1 MKEKKQLVVMTFFGP
16 IPPFDVVKEH
26 LSKKSVESTD
36 SAKDKTLGNV
46 EGPVPVPMHVDYYIV
61 NLAKKVG
68 WKPVKMV
75 GYLQSLW
82 NINPCAAFSVLLR
95 EVAIE
100 LDKRYEDHISNC
112 QRVFIISSMDG
123 RIHKAYKADIKNFR
137 NFAAFRTEEDA
148 KIACRILRE
157 DLKEMFKSDRK

>member
-1 MKEKKQLVVMTFFGP
+1 MKEKKQLVVMTFSGS
-16 IPPFDVVKEH
+16 IPLGVIKEH

-36 SAKDKTLGNV
+36 SAKDKILGNV
-46 EGPVPVPMHVDYYIV
+46 ESPVPVPMHVGYYIV

-68 WKPVKMV
+68 WRPEKMV

-82 NINPCAAFSVLLR
+82 NINPSAAFSVLLR

-100 LDKRYEDHISNC
+100 LDKRYEDHINNC
-112 QRVFIISSMDG
+112 EEVFIISSMDG
-123 RIHKAYKADIKNFR
+123 RIHKVHKAHIKNFR

-157 DLKEMFKSDRK
+157 DLKEMFKSGRK

>member
-1 MKEKKQLVVMTFFGP
+1 MKEKEQLVVMTFFGP
-16 IPPFDVVKEH
+16 IPFGVVKEH

-46 EGPVPVPMHVDYYIV
+46 ESPVPMHADYYIV

-68 WKPVKMV
+68 WRPEKMV
-75 GYLQSLW
+75 GYLLSLW
-82 NINPCAAFSVLLR
+82 NINPCVAFSVLLR

-100 LDKRYEDHISNC
+100 LDKRYEDHINNC
-112 QRVFIISSMDG
+112 EEVFIISSMDG
-123 RIHKAYKADIKNFR
+123 RIHKVHKAHIKNFR

-157 DLKEMFKSDRK
+157 DLKEMFKSGRK

>member
-16 IPPFDVVKEH
+16 IPFGVVKEH

-100 LDKRYEDHISNC
+100 LDKRYEDHINNC
-112 QRVFIISSMDG
+112 EEVFIISSMMVESTRYIKLISRTSGTLQLSELRKTQRLLAESLG
-123 RIHKAYKADIKNFR
+123 R
-137 NFAAFRTEEDA
+137 T
-148 KIACRILRE
+148 
-157 DLKEMFKSDRK
+157 

>member
-1 MKEKKQLVVMTFFGP
+1 MKEKKQLVMMTFFGP
-16 IPPFDVVKEH
+16 IPFGVVKEH

-36 SAKDKTLGNV
+36 SAKDKTPGNV
-46 EGPVPVPMHVDYYIV
+46 ESPVPMHVGYYIV

-68 WKPVKMV
+68 WRPEKMV

-82 NINPCAAFSVLLR
+82 NINPSAAFSVLLR

-100 LDKRYEDHISNC
+100 LDKRYEDHINNC
-112 QRVFIISSMDG
+112 EEVFIISSMDG
-123 RIHKAYKADIKNFR
+123 RIHKVHKAHIKNFR

-157 DLKEMFKSDRK
+157 DLKEMFKSGRK

>member
-1 MKEKKQLVVMTFFGP
+1 MKEKKQLVVMTFSGF
-16 IPPFDVVKEH
+16 IPLGVIKEH

-36 SAKDKTLGNV
+36 SAKDKILGNV
-46 EGPVPVPMHVDYYIV
+46 ESPVSVPMHVGYYIV

-68 WKPVKMV
+68 WRPEKMV

-82 NINPCAAFSVLLR
+82 NINPSAAFSVLLR

-100 LDKRYEDHISNC
+100 LDKRYEDHINNC
-112 QRVFIISSMDG
+112 EEVFIISSMDG
-123 RIHKAYKADIKNFR
+123 RIHKVHKAHIKNFR

-157 DLKEMFKSDRK
+157 DLKEMFKSGRK

>member
-1 MKEKKQLVVMTFFGP
+1 MKEKKQLVMMTFFGP
-16 IPPFDVVKEH
+16 IPFGVVKEH

-36 SAKDKTLGNV
+36 SAKDKTLSNV
-46 EGPVPVPMHVDYYIV
+46 ESPVPMHVGYYIV

-68 WKPVKMV
+68 WRPEKMV

-82 NINPCAAFSVLLR
+82 NINPSAAFSVLLR

-100 LDKRYEDHISNC
+100 LDKRYEDHINNC
-112 QRVFIISSMDG
+112 EEVFIISSMDG
-123 RIHKAYKADIKNFR
+123 RIHKVHKAHIKNFR

-157 DLKEMFKSDRK
+157 DLKEMFKSGRK

>member
-16 IPPFDVVKEH
+16 IPFGVVKEY
-26 LSKKSVESTD
+26 LSKKSVDSTD

-46 EGPVPVPMHVDYYIV
+46 ESPVPVPMHVGYYIV

-68 WKPVKMV
+68 WRPEKMV

-100 LDKRYEDHISNC
+100 LDKRYEDHINNC
-112 QRVFIISSMDG
+112 EEVFIISPMDG
-123 RIHKAYKADIKNFR
+123 RIHKAHKAHIKNFR

-157 DLKEMFKSDRK
+157 DLKEMFKSGRE

>member
-1 MKEKKQLVVMTFFGP
+1 MKEKKQLVVMTFSGS
-16 IPPFDVVKEH
+16 IPLGVIKEH

-46 EGPVPVPMHVDYYIV
+46 KGPVPMHVGYYIV

-68 WKPVKMV
+68 WRPEKMV

-82 NINPCAAFSVLLR
+82 NISPCAAFSVLLR

-100 LDKRYEDHISNC
+100 LDKRYEDHINNC
-112 QRVFIISSMDG
+112 EEVFIISSMDG
-123 RIHKAYKADIKNFR
+123 RIHKVHKAHIKNFR

-157 DLKEMFKSDRK
+157 DLKEMFKSGRK

>member
-16 IPPFDVVKEH
+16 IPFGVAKEH

-36 SAKDKTLGNV
+36 PAKDKTLGNV
-46 EGPVPVPMHVDYYIV
+46 EGPVPVPMHVGYYIV
-61 NLAKKVG
+61 NLAKKAG
-68 WKPVKMV
+68 WKPVKMA

-100 LDKRYEDHISNC
+100 LDKRYEDHINNC
-112 QRVFIISSMDG
+112 EEVFIISSMDG
-123 RIHKAYKADIKNFR
+123 RIHRVHRAHIKNFR

-148 KIACRILRE
+148 KIACRILRD
-157 DLKEMFKSDRK
+157 DLKEMFKSGRE